1 MTEVTV
7 VCPKCGA
14 EYSIPLLGRAIARKL
29 DVTCLCG
36 EPLFGDGQLGKTD
49 NQLIAKSQA
58 ERK

>member
-1 MTEVTV
+1 V

-36 EPLFGDGQLGKTD
+36 EPLFGDGQLVKT
-49 NQLIAKSQA
+49 NIQLIAKSPA
-58 ERK
+58 EGK